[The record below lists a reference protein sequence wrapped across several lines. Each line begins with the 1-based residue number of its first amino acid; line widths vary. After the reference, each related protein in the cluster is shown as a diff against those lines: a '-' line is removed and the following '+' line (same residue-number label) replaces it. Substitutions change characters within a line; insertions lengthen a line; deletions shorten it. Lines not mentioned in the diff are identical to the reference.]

1 MNHSRSQP
9 RIGCPLLVGIGASS
23 PISVILDVELPP
35 DRDEREA
42 LKEQR
47 GVAKVC
53 FRCRVVRGRR
63 GTERAEQAEAS
74 AVDDVEEDDAVAAR
88 RVLRFENEEIGRELD
103 LPLAVSRGEVDIGDD
118 LIARILRV
126 DREVRLPVKF
136 LVGAD
141 VAERLAVQDVDSL
154 GISTR
159 VSSAWLGAGTKN
171 NSRPQTAEAD
181 AENRDFMSLL
191 PTCEGS
197 ALFFRAEADVAG
209 PNDQVVAVENHR
221 HGALGF

>member
-1 MNHSRSQP
+1 MAALRSTGRYPCVALPPVQLYESLGWFGMNHSRSQP

-23 PISVILDVELPP
+23 PISSLLDVELPP

-47 GVAKVC
+47 GVAKVR
-53 FRCRVVRGRR
+53 FRCRVVRGGS
-63 GTERAEQAEAS
+63 GTERGEQAESS

-88 RVLRFENEEIGRELD
+88 GVLRFENEEIGRELD
-103 LPLAVSRGEVDIGDD
+103 LPLAVSRGQVDIGDD

-141 VAERLAVQDVDSL
+141 VAERFAVQDVDSRCNL
-154 GISTR
+154 HSRQFG
-159 VSSAWLGAGTKN
+159 VAGAGVRT
-171 NSRPQTAEAD
+171 RRIPRTAKTHT
-181 AENRDFMSLL
+181 L
-191 PTCEGS
+191 
-197 ALFFRAEADVAG
+197 
-209 PNDQVVAVENHR
+209 
-221 HGALGF
+221 